1 MNLFKKI
8 ENYES
13 DFTTFPRTFEG
24 YRWYKPIIIAIL
36 GVILYFIFLLL
47 MLFVVPAMGGLNI
60 ESIAVSFSS
69 DAISMDN
76 WAGILGSLMVVMII
90 PSIYIPSRLLRERP
104 FSSYLSIGGWNW
116 GIFFKSAAIAL
127 VVYLLINLIQV
138 LVDGTTVDIHFTAV
152 TLILCI
158 VITPFQ
164 CFAEEYLCRGFV
176 MQALGSWFKVPIIA
190 IVLQA
195 LLFMILHE
203 YNAYGLISVLV
214 TGLAFGFI
222 AWYTKGLEITTA
234 LHSINNIVTFLIF
247 GFGLAN
253 PTTQITPADL
263 IVSFAVLFV
272 SIGLIF
278 LIDRKYGWI
287 GLKRDAS

>member
-13 DFTTFPRTFEG
+13 DFLTFPRTFEG

-36 GVILYFIFLLL
+36 GVILYFIFMILL
-47 MLFVVPAMGGLNI
+47 MFVVPAIGGFNMETI
-60 ESIAVSFSS
+60 VGSFSS
-69 DAISMDN
+69 AAVSMDN
-76 WAGILGSLMVVMII
+76 WAGIVGSLMVVMII
-90 PSIYIPSRLLRERP
+90 PSIYIPSKLLRERP

-127 VVYLLINLIQV
+127 VVYLLINLFQV
-138 LVDGTTVDIHFTAV
+138 LVDGSPLNIHFTAV

-164 CFAEEYLCRGFV
+164 CFAEEYLCRGFI

-195 LLFMILHE
+195 LLFMVLHD
-203 YNAYGLISVLV
+203 YNVYGLVSVLV
-214 TGLAFGFI
+214 TGLAFGFV
-222 AWYTKGLEITTA
+222 AWYTKGLELTTA
-234 LHSINNIVTFLIF
+234 LHSINNLVTFLIF
-247 GFGLAN
+247 GFGLAT
-253 PTTQITPADL
+253 PTKQITLADL
-263 IVSFAVLFV
+263 IVSFAVLFI

-278 LIDRKYGWI
+278 LIDRKYGWV